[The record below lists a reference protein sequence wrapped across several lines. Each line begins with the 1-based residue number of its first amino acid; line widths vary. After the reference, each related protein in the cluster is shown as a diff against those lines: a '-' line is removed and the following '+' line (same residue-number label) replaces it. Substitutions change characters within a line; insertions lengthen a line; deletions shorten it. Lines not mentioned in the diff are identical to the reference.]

1 MLSKVEAERIL
12 DQALATSKAE
22 QTEALI
28 LAHDVALT
36 RFAQNVIHQNVSE
49 RDAILRLRAVVDN
62 RIGVASGNNLSRE
75 GILALAERAVA
86 IARLQPPDPDFPGLP
101 RPQRYPQVKAFYEST
116 ATCSPDRRARL
127 AGDVCLR
134 AARMGLQA
142 AGALETG
149 VHVVAVANSNGL
161 LAYHTYTAAEFST
174 VVMSEDSSGYG
185 FALAGDL
192 NQLALDEA
200 SQRAVGKAVRSHK
213 PRPLTPGSY
222 TVVLE
227 PDATADI
234 LGSMGYT
241 AFSATAVEDGSSFL
255 RDRFGQQVLASS
267 VTILDNGLNP
277 ATLPMPFDYE
287 GVAKEPVQIIENG
300 VAKAVV
306 HDSYSAAKAGAHSTG
321 HALPAPNPNGPF
333 PGHLVLVP
341 GSASLEELIAGVKR
355 GLLVTR
361 FHYTRT
367 VHPLSVTVTGMTRDG
382 TFFIENGEIAYPVR
396 NLRFTQSYV
405 EALGQPVTISREQR
419 LCGEYGP
426 YLAPAISIPEFRFTG
441 VTEF

>member
-12 DQALATSKAE
+12 DQALAASKAE

-36 RFAQNVIHQNVSE
+36 RFAQNMIHQNVSE
-49 RDAILRLRAVVDN
+49 RDAILRLRAVVDS
-62 RIGVASGNNLSRE
+62 RIGVASSNNLSAE
-75 GILALAERAVA
+75 GILALAEQAIA

-101 RPQRYPQVKAFYEST
+101 GPQRYPQVAGFHEST
-116 ATCSPDRRARL
+116 AACSPGRRALL
-127 AGDVCLR
+127 AGGVCRR
-134 AARMGLQA
+134 AAGMGLQA

-149 VHVVAVANSNGL
+149 IYVVAVANSKGL
-161 LAYHTYTAAEFST
+161 FAYHTYTAAEFST

-185 FALAGDL
+185 FALSGNLD
-192 NQLALDEA
+192 QLALEEA
-200 SQRAVGKAVRSHK
+200 SQRAIDKAVRSHK
-213 PRPLTPGSY
+213 PRLLPPGSY
-222 TVVLE
+222 MVVLE
-227 PDATADI
+227 PDAMADI

-241 AFSATAVEDGSSFL
+241 AFRATAVEDGSSFL
-255 RDRFGQQVLASS
+255 RGRFGQQVLDSS
-267 VTILDNGLNP
+267 VTIVDNGLNS
-277 ATLPMPFDYE
+277 AALPMPFDYE

-333 PGHLVLVP
+333 PNHLALAP
-341 GSASLEELIAGVKR
+341 GSTSLEELIAGIKE

-382 TFFIENGEIAYPVR
+382 TFYIENGEVAYPVR

-405 EALGQPVTISREQR
+405 EALCQPVKISCEQR

-426 YLAPAISIPEFRFTG
+426 YLAPAISVPEFHFTG